1 MASYIN
7 TNIASLN
14 AQRNLSTSSSAL
26 TTSLQRLSSGMRINS
41 AKDDAAGLAI
51 SQRMTSQVNGL
62 NQAARNANDGI
73 SLAQTAEGALSSIG
87 ESLQRLRTLAVQ
99 AANSTNS
106 DSDRATIQTEVSS
119 LIEEI
124 GRVSES
130 TEFNGIKLLDGSFQ
144 KQAFQVGANANQTIN
159 VSVGSASIDKLG
171 ATQAASMTASNNG
184 TALSAGDLTLNGVS
198 VPGSSATSDTS
209 SFSGKASSAIAKAA
223 AINSVSAQTG
233 VTAKAEANELG
244 GASMTA
250 ASLTGTLSINGV
262 STASIITTTDAT
274 TSRAAVISAI
284 NAISGQT
291 GVVAS
296 DGGSSAAGVKLTAA
310 DGRNITITA
319 TTLTSAATGISGI
332 DTTTY
337 GKYTLTSAK
346 DIAVSGNTTNLK
358 NAGVVAGNYSAQTAY
373 ASSTTGTAAAFAASD
388 FKINGVAIG
397 ASLAASDTASSGN
410 AAAKSASA
418 IAKVAAINAISDQT
432 GVTAK
437 ANDNTLAGVAMTG
450 AAATGTISVNG
461 IETASIT
468 IGATDKAAD
477 RAALMTAI
485 NAISGQTGVVAVDG
499 GTDTAGVSLVAADGR
514 NIAISS
520 AALSATNTGISG
532 LAAATTTTYGTF
544 TLSSSKEFTVSA
556 GTTGATTASTGMV
569 NQGTYGAGR
578 SGQSLDKVD
587 VSTAAGANAA
597 IVAIDNAIASVN
609 TSRADLG
616 AIQNRFAAT
625 VSTLQST
632 AENLT
637 AAKSRIVDA
646 DFAAETASLTRGQI
660 LQQAGTAMLAQAN
673 SLPNGVLSLL
683 RG

>member
-1 MASYIN
+1 MASFIN

-14 AQRNLSTSSSAL
+14 AQRNLSTSSNSL

-73 SLAQTAEGALSSIG
+73 SLTQTAEGAMSSIG
-87 ESLQRLRTLAVQ
+87 DSLQRLRTLAVQ
-99 AANSTNS
+99 SANSTNS

-144 KQAFQVGANANQTIN
+144 KQAFQVGANANQSIS
-159 VSVGSASIDKLG
+159 VSVGSATIDKLG
-171 ATQAASMTASNNG
+171 ASQSASLTASNNG
-184 TALSAGDLTLNGVS
+184 TAMAAGDMSINGVA
-198 VPGSSATSDTS
+198 VAGSGSASDTA
-209 SFSGKASSAIAKAA
+209 SFSGKAASAIAKAA
-223 AINSVSAQTG
+223 AINAVSAQTG
-233 VTAKAEANELG
+233 VTAKADSNELG
-244 GASMTA
+244 GASMTPTSLSGSLTINGVSTGTFATTGDAATSRAAVITAINAVSGQTGVVASDGGTTAGGVKLTAADGRNITISATTLTSAATGVSGIDTTTYGKYTLTSSKEIAVSGNATNLKNAGVIAGKYASQTAYASSTAGSATAFVASDFKINGVAIGASVATSDKSSSVGQAASAISKAAAINALSDQTGVTATANANTVSGGAMTA
-250 ASLTGTLSINGV
+250 ASLTGSLSINGI
-262 STASIITTTDAT
+262 STGTFSTTGDAA

-291 GVVAS
+291 GVRAI
-296 DGGSSAAGVKLTAA
+296 DGGTSASGVSLVAD
-310 DGRNITITA
+310 DGRNIAVTA
-319 TTLTSAATGISGI
+319 TTLTDAATGLS
-332 DTTTY
+332 
-337 GKYTLTSAK
+337 
-346 DIAVSGNTTNLK
+346 
-358 NAGVVAGNYSAQTAY
+358 TAT
-373 ASSTTGTAAAFAASD
+373 AGTA
-388 FKINGVAIG
+388 N
-397 ASLAASDTASSGN
+397 
-410 AAAKSASA
+410 
-418 IAKVAAINAISDQT
+418 
-432 GVTAK
+432 
-437 ANDNTLAGVAMTG
+437 
-450 AAATGTISVNG
+450 
-461 IETASIT
+461 
-468 IGATDKAAD
+468 
-477 RAALMTAI
+477 
-485 NAISGQTGVVAVDG
+485 
-499 GTDTAGVSLVAADGR
+499 
-514 NIAISS
+514 
-520 AALSATNTGISG
+520 
-532 LAAATTTTYGTF
+532 YGTF
-544 TLSSSKEFTVSA
+544 TLNSSKEFTVSA
-556 GTTGATTASTGMV
+556 GTTGTTSATNGMV

-578 SGQSLDKVD
+578 SGQSLDTVD

-597 IVAIDNAIASVN
+597 ITAIDNAISSIN

-632 AENLT
+632 SENLT